1 MPVRGAAVWPLS
13 VEAYH
18 ALEALKEVAGRNHFA
33 EAVKA
38 NKKFDMFDK
47 VNGTDATRLALQAG
61 QPAKDIVASWQP
73 GEAKFRQARKNYLLH
88 CEGFFQTCRSRH

>member
-18 ALEALKEVAGRNHFA
+18 ALEALKEVAGRDLFA

-38 NKKFDMFDK
+38 NKRCDMFEK
-47 VNGTDATRLALQAG
+47 VNGTDATRLALPAG

-73 GEAKFRQARKNYLLH
+73 GEAKFRQERKIYLLYR
-88 CEGFFQTCRSRH
+88 EAFSEL